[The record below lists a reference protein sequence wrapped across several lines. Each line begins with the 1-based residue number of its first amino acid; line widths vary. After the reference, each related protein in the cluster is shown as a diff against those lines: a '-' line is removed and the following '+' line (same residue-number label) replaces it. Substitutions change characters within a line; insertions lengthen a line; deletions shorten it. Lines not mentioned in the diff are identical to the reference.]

1 METPKILPKKAYSLN
16 DAVKYISSNHN
27 IEISKKDLL
36 EYFQSG
42 DIQFSIHLSG
52 NINGI
57 KAINR
62 KEVDCKNPLL
72 INEHSIFANID
83 TEALKPKI
91 SFSSYDDCIQIKVN
105 NGNVDILFLLREE
118 FYIYDDL
125 KKCSR
130 IKLHNGEINHFCGFF
145 FGGYFP
151 LDISFIDEYNIDQL
165 LDIGYFDEFQNV
177 TIKTEEFYL
186 YFAVEENRTKI
197 HLDDI
202 CILHRD
208 LVEFLEMFSII
219 DRKYNQ
225 IEEISS
231 LKEKVKELSE
241 TIAEKDN
248 QIAKLKSQLAEE
260 NRPILLGEHRKDDLL
275 KIAIEVR
282 KKYWSNYP
290 ENIKSNIQIR
300 DYIKRDYGIATTTAE
315 EIEKIACPINRTKNK
330 K

>member
-1 METPKILPKKAYSLN
+1 METPKYLPKKAYSLD

-36 EYFQSG
+36 EYFQNG
-42 DIQFSIHLSG
+42 DIQLSVHLSG
-52 NINGI
+52 NTNEIRT
-57 KAINR
+57 INR
-62 KEVDCKNPLL
+62 KKVDRKNPLL
-72 INEHSIFANID
+72 IDINSVFIKINTKMVKSKTLFSDDNLIELDIGDFKILLRLNQESSIYNDVKNLSYIELYNEKLNCLH
-83 TEALKPKI
+83 
-91 SFSSYDDCIQIKVN
+91 SFSFNS
-105 NGNVDILFLLREE
+105 
-118 FYIYDDL
+118 
-125 KKCSR
+125 
-130 IKLHNGEINHFCGFF
+130 
-145 FGGYFP
+145 YFP
-151 LDISFIDEYNIDQL
+151 LGISFLNEHNIDQVL
-165 LDIGYFDEFQNV
+165 EVGYINDFNHV
-177 TIKTEEFYL
+177 KKTEISFL
-186 YFAVEENRTKI
+186 FSAGKNKAKI

>member
-1 METPKILPKKAYSLN
+1 METLKYLPKKVYSLD

-27 IEISKKDLL
+27 IDISKKDLL
-36 EYFQSG
+36 EYFQNG
-42 DIQFSIHLSG
+42 DIQLSIHLSG
-52 NINGI
+52 NTNEIRT
-57 KAINR
+57 INR
-62 KEVDCKNPLL
+62 KRVDRKNPLL
-72 INEHSIFANID
+72 IDINSVFIKINSKIIKSKMLFDNDDFIEFDIGDF
-83 TEALKPKI
+83 KI
-91 SFSSYDDCIQIKVN
+91 SIRLNQENSIYNDVKNLSYIELDNEKLNC
-105 NGNVDILFLLREE
+105 LR
-118 FYIYDDL
+118 
-125 KKCSR
+125 S
-130 IKLHNGEINHFCGFF
+130 FF
-145 FGGYFP
+145 FDGYFP
-151 LDISFIDEYNIDQL
+151 LDRSLTENYNIEL
-165 LDIGYFDEFQNV
+165 ILDLGY
-177 TIKTEEFYL
+177 IKNFSYVL
-186 YFAVEENRTKI
+186 VKRSDVSLFLSAGKNRSPI
-197 HLDDI
+197 YLDDV
-202 CILHRD
+202 CILHSD
-208 LVEFLEMFSII
+208 LIKFLEMFSII

-225 IEEISS
+225 IDEINS
-231 LKEKVKELSE
+231 LKEEIKKLNE